1 MTPKLIAAI
10 LVAAALPALAETPAP
25 RADSRP
31 AAQQAQVKEAKAKAD
46 APASTRE
53 RAKAAKAQKKKNRQL
68 ARQKQDPQKKAPA
81 S

>member
-10 LVAAALPALAETPAP
+10 LVAAALPAVAQTAAP
-25 RADSRP
+25 RVDARP
-31 AAQQAQVKEAKAKAD
+31 AAPVQVKEDKARTENA
-46 APASTRE
+46 ASTRE

-68 ARQKQDPQKKAPA
+68 ARQKPDSQKKAPA